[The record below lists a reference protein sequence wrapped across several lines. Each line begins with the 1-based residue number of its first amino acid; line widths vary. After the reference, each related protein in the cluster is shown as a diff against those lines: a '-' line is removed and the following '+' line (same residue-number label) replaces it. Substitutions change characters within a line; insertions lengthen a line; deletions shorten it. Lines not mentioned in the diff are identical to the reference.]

1 MQHLTPKVVVIL
13 AKYMRDRTVPVAGS
27 TTLTALGIDL
37 LDMPMIF
44 LDLEDAF
51 DVRMGP
57 DNEIDGTSTIRTL
70 VARIT
75 AELKAEAASPR
86 SRNTVPP
93 SSGSWMSTGAERR
106 R

>member
-1 MQHLTPKVVVIL
+1 MQHLTPKVVAIL
-13 AKYMRDRTVPVAGS
+13 AKYMRDPAASVGCS
-27 TTLTALGIDL
+27 TTLRQLDIDL
-37 LDMPMIF
+37 LDLPMIF

-57 DNEIDGTSTIRTL
+57 DDEINGSSTIRTL

-75 AELKAEAASPR
+75 AELKAERLEPR
-86 SRNTVPP
+86 RRSTVPP
-93 SSGSWMSTGAERR
+93 STTSWMSTGAERR